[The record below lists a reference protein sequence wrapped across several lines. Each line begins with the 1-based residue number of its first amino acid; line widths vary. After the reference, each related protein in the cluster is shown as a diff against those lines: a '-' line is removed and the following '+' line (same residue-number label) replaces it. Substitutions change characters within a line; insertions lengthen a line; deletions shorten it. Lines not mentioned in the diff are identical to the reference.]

1 MMEWLHPGLILILG
15 AFLIPLFKGKVKQAY
30 LLIPPAAALI
40 DVILMYTGVF
50 GDIPFS
56 TWQLPFLGYEL
67 VFGRVDKLSL
77 LFGLIFTLATF
88 YVVIY
93 ALHVKSS
100 SEHMSQFIYIGSAL
114 GAVFAGDLI
123 TLYIF
128 WEIMAIASMV
138 IIWHGRTDNA
148 HRAGFRY
155 IMWHIGGGI
164 ILLAGI
170 IMYIGDTGSIAFNAL
185 TWGPGDAY
193 LPSLLIFIGFILNAA
208 VPPLHA
214 WLPDAYPEATFA
226 GTIFLTIFTTKTAVY
241 VLARG
246 FAGFEVLIWLGAIM
260 TVYPIFFAVLAND
273 LRRVLSYSL
282 INQVGFMLCGIGI
295 GTALS
300 LNGAV
305 SHAFANIIF
314 EGLLFMC
321 VGSVL
326 FRTGTSRCTDL
337 GGLYKTM
344 PLTCIFTFVGAASIS
359 AFPFFAG
366 FVTKSMVV
374 SAAAA
379 GNMALVWVLLQLASA
394 GVFHHAGI
402 KVPFFTF
409 FAKDSGLRAK
419 DPPVNMLVGMG
430 IAAFLS
436 IYIGV
441 SPNSLYSIL
450 PYAVDFA
457 PYTAP
462 HMISQLQLLLFASL
476 AFFILIKSGLYP
488 PEQRKIILD
497 TDWPLRVAAGKV
509 MWFIEEPLMSFAAWV
524 DGGLKRIAADFAFF
538 GQEKEERVLI
548 GVSVMLALLF
558 LTLYLVIQIL
568 YKWIFFS

>member
-1 MMEWLHPGLILILG
+1 MMEWLHPGFILILG

-40 DVILMYTGVF
+40 TVILMYTGVF
-50 GDIPFS
+50 GDIPYS
-56 TWQLPFLGYEL
+56 TWKLPFLGYEL

-77 LFGLIFTLATF
+77 LFGLIFSLATF

-93 ALHVKSS
+93 ALHVKSN
-100 SEHMSQFIYIGSAL
+100 SEHMSQFIYVGCAL

-138 IIWHGRTDNA
+138 IIWHGNTDNA
-148 HRAGFRY
+148 HRAGLRY
-155 IMWHIGGGI
+155 FMWHIAGGV

-170 IMYIGDTGSIAFNAL
+170 IMHIAETGSIAFNSL
-185 TWGPGDAY
+185 TWAPGDAY

-246 FAGFEVLIWLGAIM
+246 FAGFEALIWIGALM

-314 EGLLFMC
+314 EGLLFMS

-326 FRTGTSRCTDL
+326 FRTGTCRCTDL

-344 PLTCIFTFVGAASIS
+344 PLTTIFTFVGAASIS

-374 SAAAA
+374 SAAAL
-379 GNMALVWVLLQLASA
+379 GNMGLVW
-394 GVFHHAGI
+394 
-402 KVPFFTF
+402 VPFFTF

-430 IAAFLS
+430 IAAFLC

-441 SPNSLYSIL
+441 IPNSFYQLL
-450 PYAVDFA
+450 PYAVDFV

-476 AFFILIKSGLYP
+476 AFIVLIKSGLYP
-488 PEQRKIILD
+488 PEQRKIVLD
-497 TDWPLRVAAGKV
+497 TDWPLRVLGGKV
-509 MWFIEEPLMSFAAWV
+509 MWFIEDPLMSFAAWV

-538 GQEKEERVLI
+538 GREKEEKVFVGI
-548 GVSVMLALLF
+548 SVMLALLF
-558 LTLYLVIQIL
+558 LTAYLLIEIL
-568 YKWIFFS
+568 YKWIFS